1 MNIFSNHCIRKQT
14 GMCCRT
20 IESRF
25 GKQLFEVK
33 FIINL
38 MCRLVCYAGP
48 SGKAV
53 ARNTRQVIGQ
63 LETEKVTSRTLMSEL
78 THVIE

>member
-38 MCRLVCYAGP
+38 LAGWF
-48 SGKAV
+48 V
-53 ARNTRQVIGQ
+53 TQDH
-63 LETEKVTSRTLMSEL
+63 LEKQWQEILGR
-78 THVIE
+78 